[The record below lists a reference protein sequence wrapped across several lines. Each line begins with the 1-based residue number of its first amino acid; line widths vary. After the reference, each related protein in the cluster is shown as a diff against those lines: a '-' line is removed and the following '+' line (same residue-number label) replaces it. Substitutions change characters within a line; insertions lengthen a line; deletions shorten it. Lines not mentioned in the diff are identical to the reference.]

1 MKKNRIGFLGLISE
15 LENDIDILDELM
27 SKYSLINN
35 KIKQIVPDEFDWAA
49 LGYTMHN
56 IYNMLE
62 NYFLRISKFFENNL
76 DQTFW
81 HKDLVNKMTIEVE
94 GVRPRLFDRNLAFK
108 INELRAFRHIF
119 RYIYQSELD
128 IDKLQNLNTKVPKII
143 NEFKLCHRVFTKTIR
158 TIIELL

>member
-1 MKKNRIGFLGLISE
+1 MKKDRIGFLGLISE

-27 SKYSLINN
+27 LKYSLINN
-35 KIKQIVPDEFDWAA
+35 KIKQIQPDEFDWAA

-56 IYNMLE
+56 VYNMLE

-76 DQTFW
+76 EQTFW
-81 HKDLVNKMTIEVE
+81 HKDLVNKMTIEID
-94 GVRPRLFDRNLAFK
+94 GVRPKLFDRNLAFK

-128 IDKLQNLNTKVPKII
+128 IDKLQNLNAKIPKII
-143 NEFKLCHRVFTKTIR
+143 NEFKLCHNLFIKKLKEIVDS
-158 TIIELL
+158 L